1 MPKKII
7 ITNVELHE
15 EVDQFLLWQLQGQG
29 QERKINFEKKKK
41 KKKCKSRKGTYI
53 KKNLLCIIVN
63 ILKSKGQKKFI
74 ILSKILRVYTH

>member
-41 KKKCKSRKGTYI
+41 KEM
-53 KKNLLCIIVN
+53 
-63 ILKSKGQKKFI
+63 QK
-74 ILSKILRVYTH
+74 

>member
-41 KKKCKSRKGTYI
+41 KRNAKVEKEH
-53 KKNLLCIIVN
+53 
-63 ILKSKGQKKFI
+63 
-74 ILSKILRVYTH
+74 ILRKTCSA